1 MYHKKKIDLC
11 EGKCLYK
18 SHSTTISYSKSKEV
32 TTIYKKMLHK
42 AELLDAEIQS
52 LEQQIKKMP
61 PGKLVIT
68 RNGTNYKWFQ
78 ALKGQ
83 KIYLPKKKRNLA
95 KQLAHKKYLSLL
107 LEHKVQERRA
117 IQFYLNHYK
126 IPEKFEKSLECPEFK
141 NLLGDNF
148 KISTNNSAQWISE
161 QYERNPKYPEKL
173 IHKSC
178 SGNVLRSK
186 SEAIIDMM
194 LFMSK
199 IPFRYECAL
208 SLGEIILYPDFT
220 ILHPKTGETYYWEHF
235 GMVDNSDYRQAA
247 FSKLQLY
254 IEHKIIPT
262 QNLIVT
268 FETQEC
274 PLTSDQVEKVIQHYF
289 CEK

>member
-1 MYHKKKIDLC
+1 MCHKKKIDLC

-32 TTIYKKMLHK
+32 TTIYKKILHK

-61 PGKLVIT
+61 PGKLLIT

-126 IPEKFEKSLECPEFK
+126 IPEK
-141 NLLGDNF
+141 
-148 KISTNNSAQWISE
+148 
-161 QYERNPKYPEKL
+161 L
-173 IHKSC
+173 IHKSW

-194 LFMSK
+194 LFMSQ